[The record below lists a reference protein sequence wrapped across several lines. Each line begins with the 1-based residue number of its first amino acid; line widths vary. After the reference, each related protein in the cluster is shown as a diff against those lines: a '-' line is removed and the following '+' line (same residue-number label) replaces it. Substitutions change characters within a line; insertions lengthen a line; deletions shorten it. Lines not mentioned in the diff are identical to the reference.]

1 MTATRQYRIRA
12 GLRLAFAAVP
22 GAVLAYAA
30 AGKIAA
36 PQDFALALFR
46 YDLLP
51 ACAINLAAVFV
62 PWLELVTGLALIAV
76 PALRRGAAVVGAGLL
91 GVFAA
96 AVAANL
102 LRGVEAACGCFSLD
116 PAAPPAGWGHVALNL
131 ALMAACAAAAWG
143 TEREGVE
150 QEGVVE

>member
-1 MTATRQYRIRA
+1 MTTQHQDRIRA
-12 GLRLAFAAVP
+12 GFRLACAAIP

-51 ACAINLAAVFV
+51 AGAINAAAVLV
-62 PWLELVTGLALIAV
+62 PWLEIVTGTALIAV
-76 PALRRGAAVVGAGLL
+76 PAVRRGAAVVGAGLL
-91 GVFAA
+91 ATFAA

-102 LRGVEAACGCFSLD
+102 LRGVEAACGCFSLE
-116 PAAPPAGWGHVALNL
+116 PSAPLAGWGHVALNL
-131 ALMAACAAAAWG
+131 ALAAACVAAAWR
-143 TEREGVE
+143 TKKNA
-150 QEGVVE
+150 VVQ